1 MVRDDRILPETRIIG
16 ALIPPFLVTAFVML
30 YLFPNDTEALF
41 AWTIAPP
48 MTALMMGGGYV
59 TGSYFFLRLVIG
71 GRWSWYALGFLPIA
85 AFTWFMAA
93 ATFLHWDRFN
103 HAHISFYAW
112 VILYLVT
119 PVVVPVLWFRNRA
132 TDPRTPGPGDVPV
145 PAPVR
150 SVAGVLGAALVA
162 TAVFMFVL
170 PDVVAGFWPWAL
182 TPLTARV
189 IAGWFALAGLL
200 AVMYSTESRWRSW
213 RILLQSQGLGIA
225 LILLGAARAW
235 GDFKTERP
243 MTWVFVAGM
252 ALLLGCLVALYAV
265 MESRRRRSEAGPVSG
280 SVPQRA
286 GT

>member
-1 MVRDDRILPETRIIG
+1 MARDDRILPETRAIG

-30 YLFPNDTEALF
+30 YLFPNDTDKLF

-93 ATFLHWDRFN
+93 ATLLHWDRFN
-103 HAHISFYAW
+103 HAHVSFYAW
-112 VILYLVT
+112 LVLYLVT
-119 PVVVPVLWFRNRA
+119 PVVVPALWLRNRA
-132 TDPRTPGPGDVPV
+132 TDPGSPDPGDVLV

-150 SVAGVLGAALVA
+150 VAAAVLGAVLVA
-162 TAVFMFVL
+162 TATFMFVL
-170 PDVVAGFWPWAL
+170 PDAAASIWPWNL

-200 AVMYSTESRWRSW
+200 AVMYSTEARWRSW
-213 RILLQSQGLGIA
+213 RILLQSQGLGVA

-235 GDFKTERP
+235 GDFRTDRP
-243 MTWVFVAGM
+243 MTWVFVVGM
-252 ALLLGCLVALYAV
+252 AVLLVVLAALYAA
-265 MESRRRRSEAGPVSG
+265 MESRRPRLGTEASG
-280 SVPQRA
+280 RGA
-286 GT
+286 